1 MTAAGATATC
11 LMMPADANQRLA
23 RAAMVATA
31 IAVRAAAAMVAAA
44 AAVVIAAEAAY
55 EHGQHQIT
63 DRMKTE
69 TQAKDVIVKAAAN
82 CSLMHEQLQMAN
94 RLRSQTR
101 W

>member
-1 MTAAGATATC
+1 M
-11 LMMPADANQRLA
+11 A

-63 DRMKTE
+63 DRMRTG
-69 TQAKDVIVKAAAN
+69 TQARDVIVEAAAS
-82 CSLMHEQLQMAN
+82 CSLVHEQLQMPN
-94 RLRSQTR
+94 RLRLQVR